1 MVVNDLHIAGIS
13 AREAITQTPLISHPN
28 ATLPLMTSV
37 EVLQAVRR
45 RYAQVVNTCGNVE
58 QQKAITKSR
67 NCWPALA
74 SRHIAKPSWQIEPAL
89 PDYVKEIDG
98 VLRSMIAIQSSLAL
112 ERETPPLHQ
121 DASGVIRVGQTRVT
135 LESVISLFEQGA
147 SAEEIALRY
156 DVLDLHDIY
165 ATLSYYLGHRQQ
177 TNEYLNR
184 VRQAS
189 VGARRDAERRSP
201 AAQIRERLERHRTR
215 TNDQPAG

>member
-1 MVVNDLHIAGIS
+1 MV
-13 AREAITQTPLISHPN
+13 
-28 ATLPLMTSV
+28 AT
-37 EVLQAVRR
+37 R
-45 RYAQVVNTCGNVE
+45 
-58 QQKAITKSR
+58 
-67 NCWPALA
+67 
-74 SRHIAKPSWQIEPAL
+74 
-89 PDYVKEIDG
+89 
-98 VLRSMIAIQSSLAL
+98 SSLAL
-112 ERETPPLHQ
+112 DRETPLLHE
-121 DASGVIRVGQTRVT
+121 DAHGVIRVGQTRVT